1 MPGTDFVLDELEHL
15 ESLNQRR
22 FLKSLEHAN
31 AREVSYRGKRLVN
44 FSSNDYLGL
53 ASHPRVKA
61 AAQAA
66 IEEFHASAG
75 SSRLICGNLEI
86 HERLESRLACFKQKE
101 AALVFSSGYAANLGI
116 IPALAGAE
124 DQIFS
129 DALNHASIID
139 GCRLSRAQVFVYR
152 HRDLNHLESLL
163 RGAPAARR
171 RLLVSDA
178 VFSMDGDVADLPG
191 LTALAV
197 AHDCLLMLDEA
208 HATGVLGSTG
218 SGIVEYFVEQ
228 GRLAPGRDYVNVAMG
243 TLSKALGSFG
253 GFVACSA
260 SLREFLINK
269 SRSFIFATALPP
281 SAAGAALES
290 LQLLR
295 EEPFR
300 RESLWRNFDA
310 LKNCL
315 GEGGFD
321 VMVSETPIVP
331 LAFGAEAAA
340 LQMSERLT
348 ERGYFVPA
356 IRPPSVPKG
365 TSRLRI
371 TLCASHSLDEVEGL
385 AKELSELAQDG
396 G

>member
-1 MPGTDFVLDELEHL
+1 MPGTDFVLDELERL
-15 ESLNQRR
+15 ESLDQRR
-22 FLKSLEHAN
+22 FLKSLERGSAQY
-31 AREVSYRGKRLVN
+31 VLYRGRQLVN

-86 HERLESRLACFKQKE
+86 HERLESRLARFKQKE
-101 AALVFSSGYAANLGI
+101 AALVFSSGYVANLGI
-116 IPALAGAE
+116 ITALAGE
-124 DQIFS
+124 GDQIFS

-139 GCRLSRAQVFVYR
+139 GCRLSRAQIFVYR

-163 RGAPAARR
+163 REAPSARR

-191 LTALAV
+191 LAALAA

-218 SGIVEYFVEQ
+218 GGIVEHFVERGQ
-228 GRLAPGRDYVNVAMG
+228 LAPGKECVDLAMG

-253 GFVACSA
+253 GFVACS
-260 SLREFLINK
+260 SNLREFLINK
-269 SRSFIFATALPP
+269 ARSFIFATALPP

-290 LQLLR
+290 LQLLS

-300 RESLWRNFDA
+300 REALWKNFDA
-310 LKNCL
+310 LKGRL
-315 GEGGFD
+315 SDSGFD
-321 VMVSETPIVP
+321 VTASETPILP
-331 LAFGAEAAA
+331 LTFGTEAAA
-340 LQMSERLT
+340 LRMSERLA

-371 TLCASHSLDEVEGL
+371 TLCATHSGDEVEGL
-385 AKELSELAQDG
+385 AKELSELAQDRG
-396 G
+396 